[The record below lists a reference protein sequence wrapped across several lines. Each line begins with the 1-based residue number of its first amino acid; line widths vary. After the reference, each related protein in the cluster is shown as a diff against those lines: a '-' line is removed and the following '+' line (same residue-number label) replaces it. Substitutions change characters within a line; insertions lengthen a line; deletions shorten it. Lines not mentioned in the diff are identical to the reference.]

1 MSRVFVGHSA
11 KIFLQ
16 LESGQLMAFD
26 NGAIGQID
34 VNQIFSSLNTIN
46 LHLSLITIP
55 NSNRSNQLLGEIPP
69 LSTTD
74 QSSLAIIETQSE
86 RVIKLVTFKNKHIV
100 FGCKQLI
107 RSRSFTGT
115 VTFYLFVVNHSNY
128 QLNKRIGLTISA
140 SSSWHWSTIVILSAI
155 SLILVTSISVTTMNL
170 CCYFFAGK
178 KRSRFYHRDID
189 FTLSKHS
196 VLHN

>member
-1 MSRVFVGHSA
+1 VSRVFVGHSA

-128 QLNKRIGLTISA
+128 QLNKRIG
-140 SSSWHWSTIVILSAI
+140 
-155 SLILVTSISVTTMNL
+155 
-170 CCYFFAGK
+170 C
-178 KRSRFYHRDID
+178 
-189 FTLSKHS
+189 
-196 VLHN
+196 